1 MQNGMGGCLTLDREE
16 SKARRRSD
24 EIDKQLGEL
33 AKQER
38 NVIKILLLGKNLLYK
53 TWCVNCVNK
62 KPVRAPLF

>member
-16 SKARRRSD
+16 SKARRRSE

-38 NVIKILLLGKNLLYK
+38 NVIKILLLGKN
-53 TWCVNCVNK
+53 TFHDTC
-62 KPVRAPLF
+62 